1 MRQAGQVV
9 IDGFDVPEDGA
20 DPVDAIGDLIRRSA
34 DGDRGAFTQL
44 YDTLAP
50 RVFGLILRVLVD
62 RAQSE
67 EVLQEVFLEVW
78 QSAARF
84 APKKGQ
90 GRTWVL
96 TIAHRRAIDRVRS
109 AQAGSDRD
117 VRAGLCELASAPA
130 SVADEVES
138 RMEAEQV
145 ASALR
150 QLPEA
155 QREALALAYYG
166 GYSQSEI
173 AALTGTPLGTV
184 KTRMRDGLSRLRI
197 QMGVTQ

>member
-1 MRQAGQVV
+1 MRQAGLVV
-9 IDGFDVPEDGA
+9 IDGFDVPEDGV
-20 DPVDAIGDLIRRSA
+20 DHVDAIGALIRRSA
-34 DGDRGAFTQL
+34 DGDRDAFTQL

-117 VRAGLCELASAPA
+117 VRAGLRDLASAPA
-130 SVADEVES
+130 SVADEVET

-184 KTRMRDGLSRLRI
+184 KTRMRDGLSRLRVE
-197 QMGVTQ
+197 MGVTR